1 MFISIDTEKLLDD
14 VNVSFNALTWLGM
27 VSSYL
32 INTNLGVAVKVFCRC
47 GQHLQSTDFK

>member
-32 INTNLGVAVKVFCRC
+32 INTNLGVAVKEFCR
-47 GQHLQSTDFK
+47 GSTSTIN